1 MSEKQLLH
9 ETNSSREATEEIR
22 KQVLKAKQKGY
33 FSSTEFGRHF
43 LSIFVPDFAK
53 ELLQTT
59 SKTAWGRATTTNI
72 VIAYPLMQDAISL
85 LDPEGY
91 VISVICIKSI
101 LDSFGVCKYD
111 LPRTAEAASFIGRR
125 IEDELRTNYYIEVAP
140 KSPVTA
146 LIKELDTKG
155 SNPHFRQY
163 GGKKTIE
170 KLLKERGWTEDDH
183 TSI

>member
-9 ETNSSREATEEIR
+9 EISSSREATAEVR

-43 LSIFVPDFAK
+43 LSTFVPDFAK

-72 VIAYPLMQDAISL
+72 VVAYPLKQEAISL

-91 VISVICIKSI
+91 VTSQLSVLNQSLIALEYVSTTYPEQQKQQA
-101 LDSFGVCKYD
+101 L
-111 LPRTAEAASFIGRR
+111 LAE
-125 IEDELRTNYYIEVAP
+125 E
-140 KSPVTA
+140 
-146 LIKELDTKG
+146 
-155 SNPHFRQY
+155 
-163 GGKKTIE
+163 
-170 KLLKERGWTEDDH
+170 
-183 TSI
+183 

>member
-9 ETNSSREATEEIR
+9 EINSSREATEEIR
-22 KQVLKAKQKGY
+22 KQVLQAKQRGY

-72 VIAYPLMQDAISL
+72 VVAYPLMQEAISL

-91 VISVICIKSI
+91 VTSQLSVLNQSLI
-101 LDSFGVCKYD
+101 
-111 LPRTAEAASFIGRR
+111 
-125 IEDELRTNYYIEVAP
+125 
-140 KSPVTA
+140 A
-146 LIKELDTKG
+146 LEYVSTTYPEQLK
-155 SNPHFRQY
+155 QQA
-163 GGKKTIE
+163 
-170 KLLKERGWTEDDH
+170 LLVEE
-183 TSI
+183 

>member
-9 ETNSSREATEEIR
+9 EINSSREATEEIR
-22 KQVLKAKQKGY
+22 KQVLQAKQKGY
-33 FSSTEFGRHF
+33 FNSTKFGRHF
-43 LSIFVPDFAK
+43 LSTFVPDFAK

-72 VIAYPLMQDAISL
+72 VVAYPLMQEAISL

-111 LPRTAEAASFIGRR
+111 LPRTDEAASFIGRR

-140 KSPVTA
+140 ESPSSSNQRVKYQRFKPSLQAIRRQKDYRKTT
-146 LIKELDTKG
+146 EGQRLD
-155 SNPHFRQY
+155 
-163 GGKKTIE
+163 
-170 KLLKERGWTEDDH
+170 RG
-183 TSI
+183 

>member
-9 ETNSSREATEEIR
+9 EINSSREATEEIR
-22 KQVLKAKQKGY
+22 KQVLQAKQKGY

-72 VIAYPLMQDAISL
+72 VVAYPLMQEAISL

-91 VISVICIKSI
+91 VTSQLSVLNQSLI
-101 LDSFGVCKYD
+101 
-111 LPRTAEAASFIGRR
+111 
-125 IEDELRTNYYIEVAP
+125 
-140 KSPVTA
+140 A
-146 LIKELDTKG
+146 LEYVSTTYPEQLK
-155 SNPHFRQY
+155 QQA
-163 GGKKTIE
+163 
-170 KLLKERGWTEDDH
+170 LLVEE
-183 TSI
+183 